1 MKRLPYL
8 DLLRALGALAVL
20 LCHAWYMCVPSFA
33 NLPAEQ
39 QTLPRHLVYYL
50 FVYGIDAVV
59 YFFIISGMLVG
70 GRWVE
75 KALQCKVSLKD
86 YAINRFSRIY
96 PPLFCIIIIITGV
109 NILTGTSFTIW
120 EIIGQFLGLQGVC
133 VPDYGGVFWT
143 LAYEVWFYV
152 FIAGIIAVVC
162 MRTKLLGISLIV
174 LSVAVILS
182 IHPVWFAIILLG
194 MFAYYIKDKNVP
206 KWLAIVAVIIWVV
219 LRVLSLMRNSA
230 SFPMLKEV
238 LNEDVCRWFSAV
250 CIMLIVIRL
259 LNSRPIGWKNA
270 LDRFGSRIAPF
281 SYSLFLTHYQ
291 VLRLFEYYHGQANGL
306 DAEAVVYF
314 LLNCIVSILFAIVFY
329 YMTERH
335 TKKIENKLNKI
346 LK

>member
-33 NLPAEQ
+33 NLSAEQ
-39 QTLPRHLVYYL
+39 QTLPRHFIYYL

-75 KALQCKVSLKD
+75 KALHGKASLKD
-86 YAINRFSRIY
+86 YVLNRTSRIY
-96 PPLFCIIIIITGV
+96 PPLFCVIIIITAINV
-109 NILTGTSFTIW
+109 MTGTSFTVW
-120 EIIGQFLGLQGVC
+120 DIIGQFFGLQGVC

-152 FIAGIIAVVC
+152 FIAGVISVVS
-162 MRTKLLGISLIV
+162 MRNKLIGSYLIV

-182 IHPVWFAIILLG
+182 INPVWFAVILLG
-194 MFAYYIKDKNVP
+194 MLAYYIKDKDIP
-206 KWLAIVAVIIWVV
+206 KWLVIAAIIIWVV
-219 LRVLSLMRNSA
+219 LRLLSLMRHSA
-230 SFPMLKEV
+230 SFPMLKEIM
-238 LNEDVCRWFSAV
+238 NEDICRWISAV
-250 CIMLIVIRL
+250 CVVLIVVRL
-259 LNSRPIGWKNA
+259 LNSQPIGWKST
-270 LDRFGSRIAPF
+270 LDRFGSKIAPF

-291 VLRLFEYYHGQANGL
+291 VLRLFEYYHGQAKGL
-306 DAEAVVYF
+306 DAAAVSYF
-314 LLNCIVSILFAIVFY
+314 LLNCIVSILVAVAFY
-329 YMTERH
+329 YVTEKH

-346 LK
+346 FR